1 MLTALDRIREAA
13 ETAFRVPEVSR
24 PAPAVRR
31 RLHIDYETA
40 SDLDLSDV
48 GAWLYATHPSTR
60 VLMAS
65 WSFDY
70 GEIEQWDSASG
81 DPFPQH
87 VLDALADDDVEKWA
101 FNAAF
106 ERLITW
112 HVLKARGRYSAWFC
126 AMVLAYS
133 QSFMGGLDA
142 VLEQTGAPLDVAKNK
157 DGKRL
162 IRMFCGPQ
170 KPTKKNP
177 WVWRD
182 AFTDPEDWAAFLA
195 YNRDDVKAERD
206 GVYKRLIKFPMGPGE
221 WGLYH
226 LDQLINDRGIPI
238 NREFVENA
246 IEMCDH
252 RKAELLEE
260 MISLTGLVN
269 PGSPTQ
275 MGDWLRERGYPF
287 DDLRKETIEKVLR
300 ENEEMEKGQS
310 TVPAYLISRQWQDNG
325 KGGFLQ
331 PDAISAMKMR
341 QNHARTSVKKYDAM
355 VQRMGDDNLFRH
367 AFQFAGASRTNRWAG
382 RGVQVHNLT
391 RTPKYLEPE
400 DVYAER
406 LEDVT
411 EIIRQGDYDM
421 LRLYVEEPLDAL
433 AGTVRS
439 AIQPHGDDEE
449 LCVADLSS
457 IENVSLGFLASSERI
472 MDVFR
477 QGLDPYK
484 DFASR
489 WYGIPYADVTKKQ
502 RTNSK
507 PAVLGAGYRLGG
519 GTIMNGKKTGLWG
532 YAENMKVF
540 MTQEEAQSSVDNWRA
555 DNPEVVNY
563 WYALENAIERTVK
576 TGQETSVG
584 PVRFTYMRP
593 YLICWLPS
601 GRPMFY
607 YKPEVHYETRYSQR
621 TGNPYEKAVISY
633 MGKDQVTNQW
643 TRIYSHG
650 GKFTEN
656 IVQAFARDVLATGL
670 RRCHKAGFNLVL
682 HVHDEIA
689 ALQRRG
695 ENRLTPAYMIELM
708 TAPIPWAPG
717 IPLKAAGG
725 LMRFY
730 RKD

>member
-1 MLTALDRIREAA
+1 MTA
-13 ETAFRVPEVSR
+13 
-24 PAPAVRR
+24 R
-31 RLHIDYETA
+31 RLHIDYESA
-40 SDLDLSDV
+40 SELDLTDV
-48 GAWLYATHPSTR
+48 GAWLYSLHPSTR

-65 WSFDY
+65 WSWDY
-70 GEIEQWDSASG
+70 GPIEQWDSASG
-81 DPFPQH
+81 DPFPQEI
-87 VLDALADDDVEKWA
+87 LDALEDDAIEKWA

-106 ERLITW
+106 ERLISWNT
-112 HVLKARGRYSAWFC
+112 LKARGKYSAWRC

-142 VLEQTGAPLDVAKNK
+142 VLDQTGAPANVAKNK

-162 IRMFCGPQ
+162 IRMFCQPQ

-177 WVWRD
+177 WTWRD
-182 AFTDPEDWAAFLA
+182 SFTDPEEWALFLD

-206 GVYKRLIKFPMGPGE
+206 GVYKRLIRFPVGPGE

-238 NREFVENA
+238 NRGFVTNA
-246 IEMCDH
+246 IRMCDH
-252 RKAELLEE
+252 RKEELLEE
-260 MISLTGLVN
+260 MISLTGLAN

-287 DDLRKETIEKVLR
+287 PDLRKETIEKVLR
-300 ENEEMEKGQS
+300 ENEEMKSGP
-310 TVPAYLISRQWQDNG
+310 VPAYLVRTDYVTYQD
-325 KGGFLQ
+325 GGFLA
-331 PDAISAMKMR
+331 PEAVLGMKMR

-355 VQRMGDDNLFRH
+355 LQRIGDDNLFRH
-367 AFQFAGASRTNRWAG
+367 AFQFGGASRTNRWAG

-400 DVYAER
+400 ECYDRR

-411 EIIRQGDYDM
+411 DIIKAGDYEM

-439 AIQPHGDDEE
+439 AIEPLEDDEE
-449 LCVADLSS
+449 LVVCDLSS
-457 IENVSLGFLASSERI
+457 IENVSLGFLARCDRI
-472 MDVFR
+472 LKIFAEGR
-477 QGLDPYK
+477 DPYK
-484 DFASR
+484 DFGST
-489 WYGIPYADVTKKQ
+489 WYGVPYASVTKKQ

-519 GTIMNGKKTGLWG
+519 GEIRHGKKTGLWG

-540 MTQEEAQSSVDNWRA
+540 MTQEEAKSSVDAWRA
-555 DNPEVVNY
+555 QHPEVVQY
-563 WYALENAIERTVK
+563 WYDLERAIVRTITK
-576 TGQETSVG
+576 GETTTVG
-584 PVRFTYMRP
+584 AVTFEYMKP
-593 YLICWLPS
+593 YLVCWLPS

-607 YKPEVHYETRYSQR
+607 YKPEVEYETHFSQR
-621 TGNPYEKAVISY
+621 NGEPYQKAVISY

-643 TRIYSHG
+643 QRIVSHG

-656 IVQAFARDVLATGL
+656 IVQAFARDVLALGIK
-670 RRCHKAGFNLVL
+670 RCHKAGFNIVL
-682 HVHDEIA
+682 HVHDEIV
-689 ALQRRG
+689 ALQKRG
-695 ENRLTPAYMIELM
+695 ENRLTPAYMVELM
-708 TAPIPWAPG
+708 TAPIAWAPE
-717 IPLKAAGG
+717 IPLGAAGG
-725 LMRFY
+725 IMQFY

>member
-1 MLTALDRIREAA
+1 M
-13 ETAFRVPEVSR
+13 SK
-24 PAPAVRR
+24 R
-31 RLHIDYETA
+31 RLHIDYETV

-48 GAWLYATHPSTR
+48 GAWLYSLHPSTR
-60 VLMAS
+60 VLMAAWS
-65 WSFDY
+65 WDY
-70 GEIEQWDSASG
+70 GEIEQWDAGSG
-81 DPFPQH
+81 EPFPQD
-87 VLDALADDDVEKWA
+87 VLDALEDDEIEKWA

-106 ERLITW
+106 ERLISW
-112 HVLKARGRYSAWFC
+112 HVLKRRGKYSAWKC

-133 QSFMGGLDA
+133 QSFMGGLDD
-142 VLEQTGAPLDVAKNK
+142 VLKQTQAPETLRK
-157 DGKRL
+157 DKEGDKL
-162 IRMFCGPQ
+162 IRIFCGPQ

-177 WVWRD
+177 WIWRD
-182 AFTDPEDWAAFLA
+182 HFTDPDLWESFKS
-195 YNRDDVKAERD
+195 YNRQDVRAERD

-238 NREFVENA
+238 NRPFVTNA
-246 IEMCDH
+246 IAMCDR
-252 RKAELLEE
+252 RKDELLSE

-269 PGSPTQ
+269 PGSPAQ
-275 MGDWLRERGYPF
+275 MGEWLRERGYPF

-300 ENEEMEKGQS
+300 ENEEMVKG
-310 TVPAYLISRQWQDNG
+310 TAPTPAYLIRRDWTKQPD
-325 KGGFLQ
+325 GGFLHT
-331 PDAISAMKMR
+331 DAIAAMKMR

-355 VQRMGDDNLFRH
+355 LQRIGDDDTFRH
-367 AFQFAGASRTNRWAG
+367 AFQFAGAARTNRWAG

-400 DVYAER
+400 DAYAER

-411 EIIRQGDYDM
+411 EIIRQGDYEM

-449 LCVADLSS
+449 LVVADLSS
-457 IENVSLGFLASSERI
+457 IENVSLGFLASSDKI
-472 MDVFR
+472 LDVFR
-477 QGLDPYK
+477 QGRDPYK
-484 DFASR
+484 SFAMK
-489 WYGIPYADVTKKQ
+489 WYGVAYEAVTKKQ

-519 GTIMNGKKTGLWG
+519 GDLVNGKKTGLWG

-540 MTQEEAQSSVDNWRA
+540 MTQEEAHSSINAWRD

-563 WYALENAIERTVK
+563 WYALEGAIERTIK
-576 TGQETSVG
+576 TGQETTVG
-584 PVRFTYMRP
+584 PVRFAFLRP
-593 YLICWLPS
+593 YLVCWLPS

-607 YKPEVHYETRYSQR
+607 YMPELHYETRYSRR

-633 MGKDQVTNQW
+633 MGKNQITNQW
-643 TRIYSHG
+643 ERIYSHG

-656 IVQAFARDVLATGL
+656 IVQAFARDVLALGL

-695 ENRLTPAYMIELM
+695 ENYLTPALMIELM
-708 TAPIPWAPG
+708 TAPIPWAPNL
-717 IPLKAAGG
+717 PLNAAGG

>member
-1 MLTALDRIREAA
+1 MAK
-13 ETAFRVPEVSR
+13 
-24 PAPAVRR
+24 R
-31 RLHIDYETA
+31 RLHLDYETA
-40 SDLDLSDV
+40 SDLDLTEV
-48 GAWLYATHPSTR
+48 GAWLYASHPSTR
-60 VLMAS
+60 ILMAS
-65 WSFDY
+65 WSWEY
-70 GEIEQWDSASG
+70 GEVKQWDSASG
-81 DPFPQH
+81 EPFPQEL
-87 VLDALADDDVEKWA
+87 LDALADDEVEKWA

-112 HVLKARGRYSAWFC
+112 LTLGIRGRYSAWFC
-126 AMVLAYS
+126 SMVLAYS
-133 QSFMGGLDA
+133 QSFMGGLDS
-142 VLEQTGAPLDVAKNK
+142 VLEQTGAPADVAKNK

-182 AFTDPEDWAAFLA
+182 SFTDPEDWALFLA
-195 YNRDDVKAERD
+195 YNVDDVVAERD

-226 LDQLINDRGIPI
+226 LDQLINDRGLPI
-238 NREFVENA
+238 DRKFVTNA

-252 RKAELLEE
+252 RKDELLEE

-287 DDLRKETIEKVLR
+287 PDLRKETIEKVLR
-300 ENEEMEKGQS
+300 ENEELVSGK
-310 TVPAYLISRQWQDNG
+310 TTAPAYLVRTDYHTYSD
-325 KGGFLQ
+325 GGFLA
-331 PDAISAMKMR
+331 PEAIAAMKMR

-355 VQRMGDDNLFRH
+355 LQRIGSDDLFRH

-400 DVYAER
+400 DCYESR

-411 EIIRQGDYDM
+411 DIIREGDYEF
-421 LRLYVEEPLDAL
+421 LRMYVEEPLDAL

-439 AIQPHGDDEE
+439 AIAPHDDDEE
-449 LCVADLSS
+449 LIVCDLSS
-457 IENVSLGFLASSERI
+457 IENVSLGFLARCERI
-472 MDVFR
+472 LNVFR
-477 QGLDPYK
+477 EGRDPYK
-484 DFASR
+484 DFGAT
-489 WYGIPYADVTKKQ
+489 WVGVPYDQVTKAV

-519 GTIMNGKKTGLWG
+519 GQIMNGKKTGLWG

-540 MTQEEAQSSVDNWRA
+540 MTQEEAQSSVDAWRKQH
-555 DNPEVVNY
+555 PEVVQY
-563 WYALENAIERTVK
+563 WYDLERAIEK
-576 TGQETSVG
+576 TIKSGQETTVG
-584 PVRFTYMRP
+584 AVRFTYTKP

-607 YKPEVHYETRYSQR
+607 YKPELTYETRYR
-621 TGNPYEKAVISY
+621 KRDGEPYQKAVISY

-643 TRIYSHG
+643 TRIVSHG

-656 IVQAFARDVLATGL
+656 IVQAFARDVLALGL
-670 RRCHKAGFNLVL
+670 KRCHKAGFNIML
-682 HVHDEIA
+682 HVHDEIV

-708 TAPIPWAPG
+708 TSPIGWAPG
-717 IPLKAAGG
+717 LPLGASGG
-725 LMRFY
+725 KMRFY

>member
-1 MLTALDRIREAA
+1 M
-13 ETAFRVPEVSR
+13 SK
-24 PAPAVRR
+24 R

-48 GAWLYATHPSTR
+48 GAWLYSLHPSTR
-60 VLMAS
+60 VLMAAWS
-65 WSFDY
+65 WDY
-70 GEIEQWDSASG
+70 GEIEQWDAGSSE
-81 DPFPQH
+81 PFPQD
-87 VLDALADDDVEKWA
+87 VLDALEDDEVEKWA

-106 ERLITW
+106 ERLISWNT
-112 HVLKARGRYSAWFC
+112 LKRRGKYSAWKC

-142 VLEQTGAPLDVAKNK
+142 VLTQTMAPAHLRK
-157 DGKRL
+157 DKEGDKL
-162 IRMFCGPQ
+162 IRIFCGPQ

-182 AFTDPEDWAAFLA
+182 WFTDPGEWERFKD
-195 YNRDDVKAERD
+195 YNRQDVLAERD

-238 NREFVENA
+238 NREFVTNA
-246 IEMCDH
+246 IAMCDR
-252 RKAELLEE
+252 RKDELLSE
-260 MISLTGLVN
+260 MISLTGLAN
-269 PGSPTQ
+269 PGSPMQ
-275 MGDWLRERGYPF
+275 MGNWLRERGYPF

-300 ENEEMEKGQS
+300 ENKDLASGKT
-310 TVPAYLISRQWQDNG
+310 TVPAYLIRREWTSYD
-325 KGGFLQ
+325 GGFLH
-331 PDAISAMKMR
+331 PDAVAAMKMR

-355 VQRMGDDNLFRH
+355 LQRIGDDDNFRH

-400 DVYAER
+400 DVYERR

-411 EIIRQGDYDM
+411 EIIRQGDYEL

-439 AIQPHGDDEE
+439 AIQPHEEDEE
-449 LCVADLSS
+449 LVVADLSS
-457 IENVSLGFLASSERI
+457 IENVSLGFLAECDRI
-472 MDVFR
+472 LNIFR
-477 QGLDPYK
+477 EGRDPYK
-484 DFASR
+484 DFASS
-489 WYGIPYADVTKKQ
+489 WYAIAYEEVSKLQ

-519 GTIMNGKKTGLWG
+519 GDIINGKKTGLWG

-540 MTQEEAQSSVDNWRA
+540 MSQEEAHSSVNAWREQH
-555 DNPEVVNY
+555 PEVVQY
-563 WYALENAIERTVK
+563 WYNLESAIERTIK

-584 PVRFTYMRP
+584 PVRFSYLKP
-593 YLICWLPS
+593 YLVCWLPS
-601 GRPMFY
+601 GHPMFY
-607 YKPEVHYETRYSQR
+607 YMPELTYETRYSRR

-656 IVQAFARDVLATGL
+656 IVQAFARDVLAIGL
-670 RRCHKAGFNLVL
+670 RRCHKAGFNIVL

-695 ENRLTPAYMIELM
+695 ENYLTPGLMIELM
-708 TAPIPWAPG
+708 TAPIPWAPN

-725 LMRFY
+725 TMRFY

>member
-1 MLTALDRIREAA
+1 MLIK
-13 ETAFRVPEVSR
+13 
-24 PAPAVRR
+24 RR

-48 GAWLYATHPSTR
+48 GAWLYSIHPSTR
-60 VLMAS
+60 VLMVS
-65 WSFDY
+65 WSWDY
-70 GEIEQWDSASG
+70 GPILQWDAGSG
-81 DPFPQH
+81 LPFPQE
-87 VLDALADDDVEKWA
+87 VLDGLEDDEVEKWA

-106 ERLITW
+106 ERLISWNT
-112 HVLKARGRYSAWFC
+112 LKRRGRYGAWFC

-142 VLEQTGAPLDVAKNK
+142 VLQQTMAPAELRK
-157 DGKRL
+157 DKEGDKL
-162 IRMFCGPQ
+162 IRIFCGPQ

-182 AFTDPEDWAAFLA
+182 WFTDPEEWDRFKA
-195 YNRDDVKAERD
+195 YNVQDVRAERD

-238 NREFVENA
+238 NREFVTNA
-246 IEMCDH
+246 ITMCDR
-252 RKAELLEE
+252 RKGELLEE

-287 DDLRKETIEKVLR
+287 PDLRKETIEKVLR
-300 ENEEMEKGQS
+300 ENEDFASGKS
-310 TVPAYLISRQWQDNG
+310 PLPAYVVRKNDGGLVRGPTTYDG
-325 KGGFLQ
+325 GGFLH
-331 PDAISAMKMR
+331 PDATAAMKMR

-355 VQRMGDDNLFRH
+355 LQRIGEDDLFRH
-367 AFQFAGASRTNRWAG
+367 AFQFAGAARTNRWAG

-400 DVYAER
+400 DAYESR

-411 EIIRQGDYDM
+411 EIIRQGDYEM

-439 AIQPHGDDEE
+439 AIQPHEDDEE

-457 IENVSLGFLASSERI
+457 IENVSLGFLAESENI
-472 MDVFR
+472 LNVFR
-477 QGLDPYK
+477 EGRDPYK
-484 DFASR
+484 SFAMK
-489 WYGIPYADVTKKQ
+489 WYGVPYADVTKKQ

-519 GTIMNGKKTGLWG
+519 GDLMNGKKTGLWG

-540 MTQEEAQSSVDNWRA
+540 MTKEEAHSSINAWRA
-555 DNPEVVNY
+555 DNNEVVQY
-563 WYALENAIERTVK
+563 WYALENAIERTVR
-576 TGQETSVG
+576 TGQETVVG
-584 PVRFTYMRP
+584 PVRFAYLKP
-593 YLICWLPS
+593 YLVCWLPS

-607 YKPEVHYETRYSQR
+607 YMPEIHMETRYSQR
-621 TGNPYEKAVISY
+621 TGNSYEKAVISY

-643 TRIYSHG
+643 VRIYSHG

-656 IVQAFARDVLATGL
+656 IVQAFARDVLALGL

-689 ALQRRG
+689 ALQKRG

-708 TAPIPWAPG
+708 TAPISWAPKL
-717 IPLKAAGG
+717 PLNAAGG
-725 LMRFY
+725 TMRFY